1 MSVRSL
7 SSRILVPVVLAA
19 VAVSL
24 LAPTVAAVGD
34 TVSAEGDV
42 AAPRD
47 ENGDE
52 KNGDQNGDNEN
63 GCSQNGKDATLCE
76 LGAMG
81 MAPRGRGAGAP
92 APYSSNLFV
101 SAPQALPGQVV
112 YISGCVCNNGSG
124 SGSHTAV
131 FYVNGRAEQSQSVG
145 IRPGGCTTVAFNFV
159 RAVPGLYQ
167 VAVDGSIGYVNVVAP
182 RWTTGTTPATE
193 DTLGTAGI
201 LCIVVVLGVLIV
213 AIIYIERTRKA

>member
-7 SSRILVPVVLAA
+7 SSRILMPAILTAL
-19 VAVSL
+19 AVSL
-24 LAPTVAAVGD
+24 LAPVVAAMGD
-34 TVSAEGDV
+34 PVDEVSDTILLK
-42 AAPRD
+42 
-47 ENGDE
+47 DE

-63 GCSQNGKDATLCE
+63 GCSQNGKDASLCE

-131 FYVNGRAEQSQSVG
+131 FYINGRAEQSQNVSV
-145 IRPGGCTTVAFNFV
+145 RPGGCSTVAFYFA
-159 RAVPGLYQ
+159 RAVPGQYQ
-167 VAVDGSIGYVNVVAP
+167 VAVDGSIGYVNVVSP
-182 RWTTGTTPATE
+182 RWVTGTTPATE
-193 DTLGTAGI
+193 DSLGTAGI
-201 LCIVVVLGVLIV
+201 LCLVVVLVALVV